1 MKKFILSIFAIY
13 AVAFT
18 SCTKEDFTNIKSLE
32 GTTWYDLSSDVSKRY
47 IFYKNGT
54 CEVKSDGIAP
64 FVKGE
69 QVIKY
74 DYTYNEPEV
83 KFTFVSSNAVMFG
96 EMVRFSNLKGVVNGN
111 EMTIT
116 NTESNKISGVITKL

>member
-1 MKKFILSIFAIY
+1 MKNFILSILAIS

-18 SCTKEDFTNIKSLE
+18 SCTKEDFTNIKSIE

-69 QVIKY
+69 QVVKY
-74 DYTYNEPEV
+74 DYTYNAPEV
-83 KFTFVSSNAVMFG
+83 KFNFVSSNAIMFG
-96 EMVRFSNLKGVVNGN
+96 EMVKFANLKGLVNGN
-111 EMTIT
+111 DYY
-116 NTESNKISGVITKL
+116 KH